1 MRTNSEQR
9 ISRRLRAL
17 GRALAI
23 IALLSLS
30 AGFSVGCDRQSV
42 TVNTDEQP
50 DDEPDADENDPDG
63 EDPHDDTDETHGPDD
78 DVDLVETGLL
88 SGSWRVA
95 MAQDDAPVAYFDI
108 FHDRGATEAQGTYW
122 MMAGLSEML
131 DGESGDLS
139 SVELQGGDD
148 LTITFN
154 PTSDLEELYTLEL
167 SRDNDDLF
175 TGSMTAVNNPNEY
188 EVTFGRRIFE
198 DDVDAQ

>member
-9 ISRRLRAL
+9 VSRRLRAL

-50 DDEPDADENDPDG
+50 DDEPDADENEPDG
-63 EDPHDDTDETHGPDD
+63 EDSEVGPDHNHGPDD
-78 DVDLVETGLL
+78 DMVPIETGLL

-95 MAQDDAPVAYFDI
+95 MAEDDAPVAYFDI
-108 FHDRGATEAQGTYW
+108 FHDQGATEAQGTYW
-122 MMAGLSEML
+122 MMDGLSEML

-139 SVELQGGDD
+139 SVELQGDD
-148 LTITFN
+148 LTISFN

>member
-9 ISRRLRAL
+9 VSRRLRAL

-30 AGFSVGCDRQSV
+30 AGFSIGCDRQSV
-42 TVNTDEQP
+42 TIHSDNQP
-50 DDEPDADENDPDG
+50 DTDVPDEDPDTG
-63 EDPHDDTDETHGPDD
+63 EDPLSEDDEKMMDD
-78 DVDLVETGLL
+78 DAEHIETGLL

-95 MAQDDAPVAYFDI
+95 MTEGDAPVAYFDI
-108 FHDRGATEAQGTYW
+108 FHDQGASDAQGTYW
-122 MMAGLSEML
+122 MMDGLSEML
-131 DGESGDLS
+131 DGLSGDLN
-139 SVELQGGDD
+139 SVELQGDD

-154 PTSDLEELYTLEL
+154 PTTDLDELYTLTL

-188 EVTFGRRIFE
+188 EITFGRRIFE
-198 DDVDAQ
+198 DDTDAQ